1 MKVKDMVL
9 NKNQSKKFHII
20 SILIGIILVVVGTI
34 IYSLLYRNNSEVFSY
49 ENIAY
54 MVVCIEVIMFG
65 IVLGLINF
73 EDGLLGK
80 LMLVI
85 VGFLIAGFIFNEL
98 FRFGII
104 LFVATMVMYFI
115 TIRFKNIFSTV
126 VTMSVCATIFL
137 ILTIIVFKL
146 IGENYSMLVLY
157 VLFSLFIVFYRI
169 LGKTINQWFIAKMMG
184 FEEESKT
191 YDSEQLK
198 NQILFMYMVVF
209 VCLNIWLYK
218 EQIDSE
224 TWNLINNSFLTG
236 LAIIQIDWNKI
247 IFYFKK
253 HSVNI
258 VDKEETPNYTP
269 PSPPHTLATHLSLKR
284 DWHRIPVLPLQ
295 DGEDKRY

>member
-1 MKVKDMVL
+1 
-9 NKNQSKKFHII
+9 
-20 SILIGIILVVVGTI
+20 
-34 IYSLLYRNNSEVFSY
+34 
-49 ENIAY
+49 
-54 MVVCIEVIMFG
+54 
-65 IVLGLINF
+65 
-73 EDGLLGK
+73 
-80 LMLVI
+80 
-85 VGFLIAGFIFNEL
+85 
-98 FRFGII
+98 
-104 LFVATMVMYFI
+104 
-115 TIRFKNIFSTV
+115 
-126 VTMSVCATIFL
+126 MSVCATIFL

-209 VCLNIWLYK
+209 VCLNIWLYQ

-258 VDKEETPNYTP
+258 VDKEETPN
-269 PSPPHTLATHLSLKR
+269 
-284 DWHRIPVLPLQ
+284 
-295 DGEDKRY
+295 

>member
-1 MKVKDMVL
+1 MVL

-34 IYSLLYRNNSEVFSY
+34 IYSLLYRNNSEGFSY

-54 MVVCIEVIMFG
+54 MVVCIEAIMFG
-65 IVLGLINF
+65 IALGLINF

-85 VGFLIAGFIFNEL
+85 VGFLIAGFIFNES

-104 LFVATMVMYFI
+104 LFVGTMLVYFI

-146 IGENYSMLVLY
+146 IGENCGMLVLY
-157 VLFSLFIVFYRI
+157 GMFSLFIVVYRI
-169 LGKTINQWFIAKMMG
+169 LGKMINQWFIAKMLG

-191 YDSEQLK
+191 YDDAQLK
-198 NQILFMYMVVF
+198 NQILLIYMLIF
-209 VCLNIWLYK
+209 VCLNVWLYR
-218 EQIDSE
+218 EQIDGE

-247 IFYFKK
+247 VFYFGKD
-253 HSVNI
+253 SNENI
-258 VDKEETPNYTP
+258 VDE
-269 PSPPHTLATHLSLKR
+269 
-284 DWHRIPVLPLQ
+284 
-295 DGEDKRY
+295 EDKTN

>member
-1 MKVKDMVL
+1 M
-9 NKNQSKKFHII
+9 QPF
-20 SILIGIILVVVGTI
+20 
-34 IYSLLYRNNSEVFSY
+34 
-49 ENIAY
+49 
-54 MVVCIEVIMFG
+54 
-65 IVLGLINF
+65 
-73 EDGLLGK
+73 
-80 LMLVI
+80 
-85 VGFLIAGFIFNEL
+85 
-98 FRFGII
+98 
-104 LFVATMVMYFI
+104 
-115 TIRFKNIFSTV
+115 
-126 VTMSVCATIFL
+126 FL

-258 VDKEETPNYTP
+258 VDKEETPN
-269 PSPPHTLATHLSLKR
+269 
-284 DWHRIPVLPLQ
+284 
-295 DGEDKRY
+295 

>member
-1 MKVKDMVL
+1 M
-9 NKNQSKKFHII
+9 
-20 SILIGIILVVVGTI
+20 
-34 IYSLLYRNNSEVFSY
+34 
-49 ENIAY
+49 
-54 MVVCIEVIMFG
+54 
-65 IVLGLINF
+65 
-73 EDGLLGK
+73 
-80 LMLVI
+80 
-85 VGFLIAGFIFNEL
+85 
-98 FRFGII
+98 
-104 LFVATMVMYFI
+104 
-115 TIRFKNIFSTV
+115 
-126 VTMSVCATIFL
+126 

-258 VDKEETPNYTP
+258 VDKEETPN
-269 PSPPHTLATHLSLKR
+269 
-284 DWHRIPVLPLQ
+284 
-295 DGEDKRY
+295 

>member
-218 EQIDSE
+218 EQIESE

-258 VDKEETPNYTP
+258 VDKEETPN
-269 PSPPHTLATHLSLKR
+269 
-284 DWHRIPVLPLQ
+284 
-295 DGEDKRY
+295 

>member
-1 MKVKDMVL
+1 M
-9 NKNQSKKFHII
+9 H
-20 SILIGIILVVVGTI
+20 
-34 IYSLLYRNNSEVFSY
+34 
-49 ENIAY
+49 
-54 MVVCIEVIMFG
+54 
-65 IVLGLINF
+65 
-73 EDGLLGK
+73 
-80 LMLVI
+80 I

-258 VDKEETPNYTP
+258 VDKEETPN
-269 PSPPHTLATHLSLKR
+269 
-284 DWHRIPVLPLQ
+284 
-295 DGEDKRY
+295 

>member
-1 MKVKDMVL
+1 M
-9 NKNQSKKFHII
+9 QPF
-20 SILIGIILVVVGTI
+20 
-34 IYSLLYRNNSEVFSY
+34 F
-49 ENIAY
+49 
-54 MVVCIEVIMFG
+54 
-65 IVLGLINF
+65 
-73 EDGLLGK
+73 
-80 LMLVI
+80 LM
-85 VGFLIAGFIFNEL
+85 
-98 FRFGII
+98 
-104 LFVATMVMYFI
+104 
-115 TIRFKNIFSTV
+115 
-126 VTMSVCATIFL
+126 
-137 ILTIIVFKL
+137 LTIIVLKL

-169 LGKTINQWFIAKMMG
+169 LGKTINQLFIAKMMG

-209 VCLNIWLYK
+209 VCLNIWLYQ

-258 VDKEETPNYTP
+258 VDKEETPN
-269 PSPPHTLATHLSLKR
+269 
-284 DWHRIPVLPLQ
+284 
-295 DGEDKRY
+295 

>member
-1 MKVKDMVL
+1 M
-9 NKNQSKKFHII
+9 
-20 SILIGIILVVVGTI
+20 
-34 IYSLLYRNNSEVFSY
+34 
-49 ENIAY
+49 
-54 MVVCIEVIMFG
+54 
-65 IVLGLINF
+65 
-73 EDGLLGK
+73 
-80 LMLVI
+80 
-85 VGFLIAGFIFNEL
+85 
-98 FRFGII
+98 
-104 LFVATMVMYFI
+104 
-115 TIRFKNIFSTV
+115 
-126 VTMSVCATIFL
+126 
-137 ILTIIVFKL
+137 
-146 IGENYSMLVLY
+146 LY

-253 HSVNI
+253 HSVNM
-258 VDKEETPNYTP
+258 VDKEETPN
-269 PSPPHTLATHLSLKR
+269 
-284 DWHRIPVLPLQ
+284 
-295 DGEDKRY
+295 

>member
-1 MKVKDMVL
+1 MEVKDMVL

-20 SILIGIILVVVGTI
+20 SILIGIIFVVVGTI
-34 IYSLLYRNNSEVFSY
+34 IYSLLYRNNSEGFYY
-49 ENIAY
+49 ENIVY
-54 MVVCIEVIMFG
+54 MVVCIEIIMFG
-65 IVLGLINF
+65 LVLGLINF
-73 EDGLLGK
+73 ENALLGK

-85 VGFLIAGFIFNEL
+85 VGFLIAGFIFNES

-104 LFVATMVMYFI
+104 LFAGTMVAYFI

-137 ILTIIVFKL
+137 MLTIIVLKL

-169 LGKTINQWFIAKMMG
+169 LGKTINQLFIAKMMG

-209 VCLNIWLYK
+209 VCLNIWLYQ

-258 VDKEETPNYTP
+258 VDKEETPN
-269 PSPPHTLATHLSLKR
+269 
-284 DWHRIPVLPLQ
+284 
-295 DGEDKRY
+295 

>member
-258 VDKEETPNYTP
+258 VDKEETPNLQ
-269 PSPPHTLATHLSLKR
+269 SPRRVHTQAIESRH
-284 DWHRIPVLPLQ
+284 
-295 DGEDKRY
+295 

>member
-1 MKVKDMVL
+1 MKDMVL

-169 LGKTINQWFIAKMMG
+169 LGKTIVSAK
-184 FEEESKT
+184 
-191 YDSEQLK
+191 
-198 NQILFMYMVVF
+198 
-209 VCLNIWLYK
+209 
-218 EQIDSE
+218 
-224 TWNLINNSFLTG
+224 
-236 LAIIQIDWNKI
+236 
-247 IFYFKK
+247 
-253 HSVNI
+253 
-258 VDKEETPNYTP
+258 
-269 PSPPHTLATHLSLKR
+269 
-284 DWHRIPVLPLQ
+284 
-295 DGEDKRY
+295 

>member
-98 FRFGII
+98 FRFG
-104 LFVATMVMYFI
+104 
-115 TIRFKNIFSTV
+115 R
-126 VTMSVCATIFL
+126 
-137 ILTIIVFKL
+137 
-146 IGENYSMLVLY
+146 NY
-157 VLFSLFIVFYRI
+157 
-169 LGKTINQWFIAKMMG
+169 
-184 FEEESKT
+184 
-191 YDSEQLK
+191 
-198 NQILFMYMVVF
+198 
-209 VCLNIWLYK
+209 
-218 EQIDSE
+218 
-224 TWNLINNSFLTG
+224 
-236 LAIIQIDWNKI
+236 
-247 IFYFKK
+247 
-253 HSVNI
+253 
-258 VDKEETPNYTP
+258 
-269 PSPPHTLATHLSLKR
+269 
-284 DWHRIPVLPLQ
+284 
-295 DGEDKRY
+295 